1 MKRKII
7 IGIVAAILIG
17 VASFAGYTAYQN
29 NKENN
34 VSQEQKEEPNT
45 TSDDNSEVDEET
57 SKDENSSGYTEESV
71 AQMDDEEKEA
81 TAAMQTFMNAIK
93 TTQNIKNTEDATE
106 RAKVQENIDKY
117 LIGNAKETAE
127 EILKNVQSSEL
138 IDLQII
144 TERSETVTLGN
155 GTEQNGY
162 MIYYR
167 AKFLDK
173 ELGKEEEREDDAKN
187 NKDVDFSSAFVVKDN
202 NGEYKV
208 SHLYIPAI
216 KELPDYCK

>member
-17 VASFAGYTAYQN
+17 VASFAGYATYHN
-29 NKENN
+29 NKESN

-45 TSDDNSEVDEET
+45 TSDNNSEVDEET
-57 SKDENSSGYTEESV
+57 SEDMTDS
-71 AQMDDEEKEA
+71 QKEA
-81 TAAMQTFMNAIK
+81 TAAMQTFTNAIK

-106 RAKVQENIDKY
+106 RSKVQENIDKY
-117 LIGNAKETAE
+117 LIGNAKESAE
-127 EILKNVQSSEL
+127 GILKNVQSTEL
-138 IDLQII
+138 KDLQII

-167 AKFLDK
+167 AKFLVN
-173 ELGKEEEREDDAKN
+173 GTEESNAKN
-187 NKDVDFSSAFVVKDN
+187 SKDVDFSSAFVVKDN

-208 SHLYIPAI
+208 SHFYIPSI